1 MNSQR
6 ARDINELK
14 KQAIQFYTEN
24 SDITKRVEDALN
36 NLFYDSPYDVYGY
49 LVIYFDFYSMFFLRN
64 HVEIFFFIF

>member
-36 NLFYDSPYDVYGY
+36 NLFYDSPYDFYGY
-49 LVIYFDFYSMFFLRN
+49 LVINLN
-64 HVEIFFFIF
+64 I

>member
-49 LVIYFDFYSMFFLRN
+49 LVIFLDYL
-64 HVEIFFFIF
+64 FFF